1 MAQAGKAPE
10 AIQQWEEALKLRPN
24 DAVTH
29 YNLGNALEKQGRM
42 PEAIEH
48 YQQALKLQ
56 PGFGPAKD
64 ALARLGAGQ

>member
-1 MAQAGKAPE
+1 
-10 AIQQWEEALKLRPN
+10 
-24 DAVTH
+24 
-29 YNLGNALEKQGRM
+29 M